1 MDVSNYGRSRTLRE
15 YSTGRR
21 EAREG
26 RVWLILEVAA
36 LLLHRGGS
44 RRTEE
49 AGGYLVVLLQL
60 ALRAIRHWHRAFRR
74 RSKMGHAQSGLGS
87 RRSLVWLLIGN
98 SDVGGLSL
106 ASLSVPH
113 VILDARANIF
123 LHLCSGIKAVA
134 RTRAKYG
141 RASSPTVSRGS

>member
-1 MDVSNYGRSRTLRE
+1 M
-15 YSTGRR
+15 
-21 EAREG
+21 
-26 RVWLILEVAA
+26 
-36 LLLHRGGS
+36 
-44 RRTEE
+44 
-49 AGGYLVVLLQL
+49 
-60 ALRAIRHWHRAFRR
+60 
-74 RSKMGHAQSGLGS
+74 
-87 RRSLVWLLIGN
+87 WLLIGN